1 MRSDVLAM
9 RYETFIRKVY
19 HCGRHGVEGA
29 NADIF
34 RRLNHA
40 EDLFRMAKESRINHH
55 PRLSTKSI
63 EELEYDYNCSCG
75 EVAMH
80 IDNAIRKVGSDCAHI
95 LRPEQKQILKECR
108 ESLSDPSYDIIENVL
123 DKGGKVILELFPK

>member
-1 MRSDVLAM
+1 MSSDVLAM
-9 RYETFIRKVY
+9 RYETFIRNVY
-19 HCGRHGVEGA
+19 QCGRHGVEGA

-34 RRLNHA
+34 RKLNYA
-40 EDLFRMAKESRINHH
+40 ENLLRMTKEKQINRH
-55 PRLSTKSI
+55 PRLSTKSL

-80 IDNAIRKVGSDCAHI
+80 LDNAIRKVGSDYAHI

-108 ESLSDPSYDIIENVL
+108 ESLSNPSYDIIENVL
-123 DKGGKVILELFPK
+123 DKGGKLILELLPK